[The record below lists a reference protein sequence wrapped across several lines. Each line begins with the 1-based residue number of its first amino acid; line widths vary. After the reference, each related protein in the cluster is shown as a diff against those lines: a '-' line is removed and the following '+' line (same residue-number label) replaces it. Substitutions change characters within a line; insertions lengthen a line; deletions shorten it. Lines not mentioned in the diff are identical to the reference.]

1 MLGAVYQKNYGYHV
15 TCCYSVQT
23 FEIREEFGMKSLEGK
38 SALVTG
44 ASRGLGKDIA
54 MSLAQ
59 AGASVMVTA
68 RTAEETDSHIP
79 GSLRNTVDQIL
90 GTGGTASSIRCDVT
104 VPDDIN
110 SAVQATVDAF
120 GAVDIVVNNAGI
132 LIPGQITELQTKHWD
147 LIFKVNVLG
156 PFLMAREIVPVLQ
169 KNGGGHII
177 NISSRAAIG
186 PGPGPYDEPRLEGS
200 AYGTTKAALERF
212 SQGLAA
218 ELGDRN
224 IAVNALSPHLPIWSE
239 GGHFFRT
246 KGGEPDYSGWRM
258 SGEIIGDAAVWI
270 CEQPSSE
277 FTGHILY
284 DELVF
289 SELVGLDAQEIQD
302 RYPVE

>member
-79 GSLRNTVDQIL
+79 GSLRNTVEQIL

-156 PFLMAREIVPVLQ
+156 PFLMAREIVPVLE

-177 NISSRAAIG
+177 NISS
-186 PGPGPYDEPRLEGS
+186 
-200 AYGTTKAALERF
+200 
-212 SQGLAA
+212 
-218 ELGDRN
+218 
-224 IAVNALSPHLPIWSE
+224 LSLI
-239 GGHFFRT
+239 
-246 KGGEPDYSGWRM
+246 
-258 SGEIIGDAAVWI
+258 
-270 CEQPSSE
+270 
-277 FTGHILY
+277 HI
-284 DELVF
+284 
-289 SELVGLDAQEIQD
+289 
-302 RYPVE
+302 